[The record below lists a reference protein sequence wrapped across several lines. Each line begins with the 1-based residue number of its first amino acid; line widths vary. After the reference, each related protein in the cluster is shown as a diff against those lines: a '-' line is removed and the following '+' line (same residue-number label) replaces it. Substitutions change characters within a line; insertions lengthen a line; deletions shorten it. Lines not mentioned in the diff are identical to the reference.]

1 MKKLISLAI
10 FWVWSFAFCLPS
22 LASSSCTISDVTNSS
37 EIEKACNDL
46 WKSVS
51 ILESLVP
58 LFEKKD
64 VKVQNNVRNL
74 LEEFKKSSDPYTRNI
89 GLYFWYLVDK
99 SSSTKQEEKKD
110 SDATETDKKDQ
121 EKESSSEKKEESS
134 SSSSSSEIEPVQ
146 ITVSSSVVK
155 DGWNAELLSLPLNV
169 KYGSY
174 WVKDIIYT
182 VQWLNNT
189 HVILEIDG
197 SSVDST
203 TVEGNTISF
212 TDLNETLAVW
222 KHIITLRADLDAE
235 VHIQEIKMNKFILN
249 NSYWSQLT
257 KNLDLVKLVARA
269 YPTLTSSTSSD
280 DLILTVNIPDEMEDD
295 VEILW
300 FLVDWYAITA
310 AFNEQVVDLSAG
322 TSLKDLISEKG
333 VTLRAWDSTEF
344 RIQAVWND
352 TLRVKWII
360 FKVDERTYVVN
371 DRFLNVWKWVEFK
384 VTSHSW
390 GLPASNYKLVSS
402 SDDTTIIPSN

>member
-1 MKKLISLAI
+1 
-10 FWVWSFAFCLPS
+10 
-22 LASSSCTISDVTNSS
+22 
-37 EIEKACNDL
+37 
-46 WKSVS
+46 
-51 ILESLVP
+51 
-58 LFEKKD
+58 
-64 VKVQNNVRNL
+64 
-74 LEEFKKSSDPYTRNI
+74 
-89 GLYFWYLVDK
+89 
-99 SSSTKQEEKKD
+99 
-110 SDATETDKKDQ
+110 
-121 EKESSSEKKEESS
+121 
-134 SSSSSSEIEPVQ
+134 
-146 ITVSSSVVK
+146 VSSSVVK
-155 DGWNAELLSLPLNV
+155 DGSNAELLSLPLNV

>member
-1 MKKLISLAI
+1 MKKLVSLAI
-10 FWVWSFAFCLPS
+10 FWVWSFALSLPS
-22 LASSSCTISDVTNSS
+22 FANSSCTISDVTNSS
-37 EIEKACNDL
+37 EVEKACKDL
-46 WKSVS
+46 WKSAS
-51 ILESLVP
+51 ILEELVP

-64 VKVQNNVRNL
+64 AKIQNNVRNL
-74 LEEFKKSSDPYTRNI
+74 LEEFKKSSDTYTKNI

-99 SSSTKQEEKKD
+99 SSASTKQDEKKD
-110 SDATETDKKDQ
+110 SWESDKKDQ
-121 EKESSSEKKEESS
+121 EKESSSEKKDEST
-134 SSSSSSEIEPVQ
+134 SSSSSSELEPVQ

-155 DGWNAELLSLPLNV
+155 DGSNAELLSIPLTV
-169 KYGSY
+169 KYWSY
-174 WVKDIIYT
+174 WIRDIIYT
-182 VQWLNNT
+182 VEWLNNT

-402 SDDTTIIPSN
+402 SDGTTIIPSN

>member
-1 MKKLISLAI
+1 MAI
-10 FWVWSFAFCLPS
+10 WIPS
-22 LASSSCTISDVTNSS
+22 LASSTCTISDVTNSS

-46 WKSVS
+46 WKSAS

-64 VKVQNNVRNL
+64 AKVQTNVRNL
-74 LEEFKKSSDPYTRNI
+74 LEEFKKSSDSYTRNI

-99 SSSTKQEEKKD
+99 SSSSTKQEEKKD
-110 SDATETDKKDQ
+110 SSSETDKKDQ
-121 EKESSSEKKEESS
+121 EKESGSEKKEESS

-203 TVEGNTISF
+203 TVESNKISF
-212 TDLNETLAVW
+212 MDLNETLAVW
-222 KHIITLRADLDAE
+222 KHIITLKADLDAE
-235 VHIQEIKMNKFILN
+235 VHTQEIKITKFVLN

-310 AFNEQVVDLSAG
+310 AFNEQIVDLSAG

-360 FKVDERTYVVN
+360 FKVDERIYVVN

>member
-1 MKKLISLAI
+1 MAI
-10 FWVWSFAFCLPS
+10 WIPS
-22 LASSSCTISDVTNSS
+22 LANSTCTISDSSNAS
-37 EIEKACNDL
+37 EIENACNDL
-46 WKSVS
+46 WKSAS

-64 VKVQNNVRNL
+64 AKVQTNVRNL
-74 LEEFKKSSDPYTRNI
+74 LEQFKKSSDAYTRNI

-110 SDATETDKKDQ
+110 SSSETDKKDQ

-360 FKVDERTYVVN
+360 FKVNERTYVVN

-402 SDDTTIIPSN
+402 SDDTTIILSN

>member
-1 MKKLISLAI
+1 MA
-10 FWVWSFAFCLPS
+10 FWIPS
-22 LASSSCTISDVTNSS
+22 LAGSNCTIADSTNAS

-46 WKSVS
+46 WKSAS

-64 VKVQNNVRNL
+64 AKVQTNVRNL
-74 LEEFKKSSDPYTRNI
+74 LEEFKKSSDSYTRNI

-99 SSSTKQEEKKD
+99 SSASTKQDEKKD
-110 SDATETDKKDQ
+110 SWESDKKDQ
-121 EKESSSEKKEESS
+121 EKESSSEKKDEST
-134 SSSSSSEIEPVQ
+134 SSSSSSELEPVQ

-155 DGWNAELLSLPLNV
+155 DGSNAELLSIPLNV
-169 KYGSY
+169 KYWSY
-174 WVKDIIYT
+174 WIRDIIYT
-182 VQWLNNT
+182 VQWLNNS

-280 DLILTVNIPDEMEDD
+280 DLILTVNIPDEMEDN

-310 AFNEQVVDLSAG
+310 SFNDQVIDLSSH
-322 TSLKDLISEKG
+322 TSLKELISEKG
-333 VTLRAWDSTEF
+333 VSLWGWDSTEF

-360 FKVDERTYVVN
+360 FKVAERTYFVN

-390 GLPASNYKLVSS
+390 GLPDHHYQLVSS